1 MKKTLYLAIAA
12 LGISTLSGCSTL
24 SGFDAS
30 SEFACNAPVGVSC
43 ASVSGVYA
51 NAKVGNLPSQKVG
64 EEKFRYMTRD
74 GKAVEQENASVKDNN
89 EFDFLASGTV
99 HHEEEKPVEPKFSTT
114 PPAKVITGDA
124 PNTDTPVYIQA
135 QVLRVWFAPW
145 EDAENML
152 HDQSYVYMTVQKG
165 RWDIEHL
172 SKEVAA
178 DSRLS
183 IQKLYR

>member
-1 MKKTLYLAIAA
+1 MKKILLVSLAAVGFSS
-12 LGISTLSGCSTL
+12 LTGCASLT
-24 SGFDAS
+24 GFDAG

-51 NAKVGNLPSQKVG
+51 NAKAGNLPSQKVG

-74 GKAVEQENASVKDNN
+74 GKNVEQGDWAKDVG
-89 EFDFLASGTV
+89 EFDLLASSTDKNGGGESAT
-99 HHEEEKPVEPKFSTT
+99 PKFSVQA
-114 PPAKVITGDA
+114 PSKRITGEA
-124 PNTDTPVYIQA
+124 PATDTPVYTQA
-135 QVLRVWFAPW
+135 KVMRVWFAPW
-145 EDAENML
+145 EDGENML

-165 RWDIEHL
+165 RWDIEHI
-172 SKEVAA
+172 SKEMAA